1 MLGVV
6 LWSDKDAGKAVIWCE
21 DQGKLAYVTG
31 EQADICAD
39 MALQAGDLVNFSL
52 KMSSKLRFAEN
63 LTIVEENSHKG
74 LKESLQAETAAKPA
88 PDSEPILDQ
97 GAEIIPF
104 RAKERPRRSAQP
116 LAAQVGA

>member
-39 MALQAGDLVNFSL
+39 MALQAGDLCQF
-52 KMSSKLRFAEN
+52 
-63 LTIVEENSHKG
+63 
-74 LKESLQAETAAKPA
+74 
-88 PDSEPILDQ
+88 
-97 GAEIIPF
+97 
-104 RAKERPRRSAQP
+104 QP
-116 LAAQVGA
+116 QDEQ